1 MRKLIFI
8 SVEELNANSSH
19 HISLESSGFRLRTL
33 ECSMTHHIRVR
44 KVVFSFLNSHDFV
57 AEVGELCLVGGGSSG

>member
-8 SVEELNANSSH
+8 SVEELNDNSSH
-19 HISLESSGFRLRTL
+19 HLSLESSGFRLRTL

-44 KVVFSFLNSHDFV
+44 RVFFFFFNSHDFV
-57 AEVGELCLVGGGSSG
+57 AKVGEPCLRGGSSG